1 VAAEVRFRPEF
12 RLHTPADFAGVFS
25 QRKVCRGTRFH
36 LHYRPG
42 VGKDARLGLVIPKKH
57 ARAAPLRN
65 LLKRIARESFRHA
78 RAGLPNMDLV
88 LRLNKPVSG
97 ASAHDVASRRSWRME
112 IDVLLT
118 QLPR

>member
-1 VAAEVRFRPEF
+1 VADEVRFRPEF
-12 RLHTPADFAGVFS
+12 RLHNPVEYSAVFS
-25 QRKVCRGTRFH
+25 QRKVRRGSRFH
-36 LHYRPG
+36 LHYRPCI
-42 VGKDARLGLVIPKKH
+42 GKDARLGLVIPKKH

-78 RAGLPNMDLV
+78 RAGLPKMDLV
-88 LRLNKPVSG
+88 LRLARPVLSE
-97 ASAHDVASRRSWRME
+97 SVHDETSRRSWRLE